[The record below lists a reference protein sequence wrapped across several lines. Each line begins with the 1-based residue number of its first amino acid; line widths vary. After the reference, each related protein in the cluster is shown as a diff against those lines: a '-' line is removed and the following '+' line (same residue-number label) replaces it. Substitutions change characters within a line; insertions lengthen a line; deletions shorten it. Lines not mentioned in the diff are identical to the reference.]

1 MFVKHLEEYIYKEY
15 LIYRTIIVTNN
26 EKENMVLRKDLKSKD
41 YNAVI
46 INEIDNID
54 YNKIPHR
61 IVIMTYK
68 IFKEFIEFLNSY
80 DGGIFKSSYNLIA
93 FTYSMLDSIRDELIL
108 FYLDKTNNN
117 VGETIFYDKQYFYHK
132 YLNNVV

>member
-1 MFVKHLEEYIYKEY
+1 
-15 LIYRTIIVTNN
+15 
-26 EKENMVLRKDLKSKD
+26 
-41 YNAVI
+41 
-46 INEIDNID
+46 
-54 YNKIPHR
+54 
-61 IVIMTYK
+61 MTYK

>member
-26 EKENMVLRKDLKSKD
+26 EKENMALKKDLKSKD

-46 INEIDNID
+46 INEIENID
-54 YNKIPHR
+54 YNQIPHR
-61 IVIMTYK
+61 IVIMTYE
-68 IFKEFIEFLNSY
+68 IFIDFINHLNTNN
-80 DGGIFKSSYNLIA
+80 GEIFKSSYNLIA
-93 FTYSMLDSIRDELIL
+93 FTYSMLDSMRDELIS

-117 VGETIFYDKQYFYHK
+117 ICETIFYDKYYFYHK
-132 YLNNVV
+132 YLNDVV